1 MGSADGDRK
10 VERLVEVARMYYE
23 QDRTQSEIA
32 AHYGISRPMV
42 SKLLKTARDTGIV
55 TIRIQAPQIRES
67 GQASLMEL
75 VGRKFGVYG
84 GLVIPDGCGDHATN
98 AAVAEA
104 AIRFLEGLGEDHLGI
119 GWGHI
124 IGDVVKCMEQ
134 KNRLVPLCTSV
145 CPLIG
150 NGGVG
155 LKNYHS
161 NELVRSIAEHS
172 GAQPRFI
179 YSPACVLSEQEL
191 KLTRELD
198 SYHEIYHVWE
208 KLDVALVNIGNF
220 PSVPDFASEARYG
233 DLLIRQKAV
242 GRILNYFMDS
252 QGHIIRSDTDYAIQ
266 IPLELLTRTRHVVGI
281 CSANTS
287 PKAFRAALKTG
298 YLKHFIAPEH
308 VVREALE

>member
-1 MGSADGDRK
+1 MD
-10 VERLVEVARMYYE
+10 VARLYYE
-23 QDRTQSEIA
+23 KDRTQNEIA
-32 AHYGISRPMV
+32 GIYGISRPMV
-42 SKLLKTARDTGIV
+42 SKLLKEAKEEGIV
-55 TIRIQAPQIRES
+55 KITIAAPGEAEGPGQGNPWLDRLQECFGIQ
-67 GQASLMEL
+67 
-75 VGRKFGVYG
+75 G
-84 GLVIPDGCGDHATN
+84 GAVVENGPNDLATN
-98 AAVAEA
+98 NAVANA
-104 AIRFLEGLGEDHLGI
+104 ALKLLAGLKQDRLGI

-124 IGDVVKCMEQ
+124 IGDLTARIERNQGPV
-134 KNRLVPLCTSV
+134 RIGGHI

-161 NELVRSIAEHS
+161 NELVRVIAEHS
-172 GAQPRFI
+172 EAEPEFI
-179 YSPACVLSEQEL
+179 YTPACALSEQEL
-191 KLTRELD
+191 KLTMALEN
-198 SYHEIYHVWE
+198 YHKIYQAWE
-208 KLDVALVNIGNF
+208 RLDVALVNIGNF

-252 QGHIIRSDTDYAIQ
+252 QGHIIRSDTDYAIP

>member
-1 MGSADGDRK
+1 MDK
-10 VERLVEVARMYYE
+10 KTERLVDVARMYYE

-32 AHYGISRPMV
+32 DQYGISRPMV
-42 SKLLKTARDTGIV
+42 SKLLKEARDKGIV
-55 TIRIQAPQIRES
+55 TIRISAPQEES
-67 GQASLMEL
+67 GGALSLMEL
-75 VGRKFGVYG
+75 VGRCFGIYDGVA
-84 GLVIPDGCGDHATN
+84 VPDGPNDQTTN
-98 AAVAEA
+98 EAVAEA
-104 AIRFLEGLGEDHLGI
+104 AISYLSGLGGTGLGI

-124 IGDVVKCMEQ
+124 IGDVVKHMEQ
-134 KNRLVPLCTSV
+134 RETLVPIGTFV

-198 SYHEIYHVWE
+198 SYREIYHVWE